1 MFPIV
6 IVRVSPMTTPHTT
19 NATPLNQ
26 PLSLPNGSALH
37 NGLAKSSMS
46 EALGT

>member
-1 MFPIV
+1 
-6 IVRVSPMTTPHTT
+6 MTTPHTT